1 MTILVGAM
9 LNTVPISSF
18 IKEEGHTICIVYE
31 WLSIIIVRFVHL
43 FWRWRLLN
51 RVKRSNQIFNLMQY
65 LIPMEQVSQI
75 WTLCSAS
82 CGRPT
87 TSQHV
92 SNHCGRSTRS
102 QCVSNCCDRSTKS
115 ILFFGPIVWNLHY
128 QVQIYKGKP
137 TFPPLWHSPH
147 PKFDTNHFT
156 VATGDALKG
165 VISGWYLSTV
175 RERTL
180 AKNLMLIAIANL
192 GLQQSAAVGLSKQK
206 DWEIDWRNKIW
217 TAEYRVQICIHKFP
231 QQSDFISF
239 AISYTSWIS
248 TCKLIKLSAS
258 KNLSPINF
266 SSYWIYKQ

>member
-1 MTILVGAM
+1 MAGQPQANM
-9 LNTVPISSF
+9 CP
-18 IKEEGHTICIVYE
+18 
-31 WLSIIIVRFVHL
+31 IIVVGQPEA
-43 FWRWRLLN
+43 N
-51 RVKRSNQIFNLMQY
+51 V
-65 LIPMEQVSQI
+65 
-75 WTLCSAS
+75 C
-82 CGRPT
+82 
-87 TSQHV
+87 
-92 SNHCGRSTRS
+92 
-102 QCVSNCCDRSTKS
+102 
-115 ILFFGPIVWNLHY
+115 PIVVIGQL
-128 QVQIYKGKP
+128 K
-137 TFPPLWHSPH
+137 
-147 PKFDTNHFT
+147 
-156 VATGDALKG
+156 ATGDALKG